1 MGIAKIYNQKQ
12 SGFNINGIIE
22 DYYVYAGE
30 KVSAGD
36 FVEFINGVAGQKIG
50 TSVDTAINNTDSRSS
65 EVISAVELPENR
77 VFVAHNKD
85 TSDYY
90 LYGVV
95 CTIEH
100 GKIIVG
106 TDTQLSTERY
116 TGYQISTVLLDDG
129 RVFIAHSYSTSYN
142 LYGML
147 CTIEGSSITVNK
159 DTNLAS
165 SYAGAGKRLSATKL
179 TGSKV
184 FVAHIVNDTNYF
196 LYATV
201 ISISG
206 NTITMGTMKSLAK
219 YSTKYS
225 GYMIATTTLS
235 STNVFV
241 AHSFDSNYY
250 LHGVSVTI
258 SGTTISF
265 VESSDIALTSAVA
278 NSGRF
283 IAVKALDSTKVLVTH
298 CSDNSALYLH
308 GIVCTVSGTST
319 TKGTDTQLSTSQY
332 TGSRV
337 STPILLD
344 NGKVLIAHGG
354 ASSTGSAYSLYSMTC
369 NISGTTI
376 LVESDVRLND
386 EIYSG
391 ITRFPILLSSGELF
405 IAHSLTSANTYLYA
419 QLFSIDEA
427 NNVPTDNV
435 LMAEYETQV
444 KKVSTTAIYGVA
456 KTSGEGGDNTG
467 HKDIVSVY
475 TIGIEE
481 PDEPVVPDEP
491 TYTYTDFTSNPAPT
505 TWTDSSDYLSATA
518 SNSYGEWKVEATK
531 VASSTNKASCAFDGS
546 TDNYW
551 RPEDL
556 STDTTYVSCTI
567 YLPTGVSIKPTIFA
581 VSYGQFK
588 SASIRGL
595 NETTGNWDTIVSL
608 TETSSNKYSP
618 KPTTTTTDYYTAFRV
633 YGRRYSSGYDQPRVH
648 DFEITSGTLK
658 IRD

>member
-1 MGIAKIYNQKQ
+1 MAIANLFNQQ
-12 SGFNINGIIE
+12 SGGSKINGIIE
-22 DYYVYAGE
+22 EYYVYAGAN
-30 KVSAGD
+30 VNAGD
-36 FVEFINGVAGQKIG
+36 FVEFVNGVAGQRTE
-50 TSVDTAINNTDSRSS
+50 TSEDTAINNTDSRPS
-65 EVISAVELPENR
+65 EVISAVELSENR
-77 VFVAHNKD
+77 VFIAHNKD

-95 CTIEH
+95 CTIENA
-100 GKIIVG
+100 KIIVG

-165 SYAGAGKRLSATKL
+165 SYSGAGKRLSATKL
-179 TGSKV
+179 TGSKI

-201 ISISG
+201 ISING
-206 NTITMGTMKSLAK
+206 NTISMGTMKSLAK

-225 GYMIATTTLS
+225 GYVIATTTLS

-283 IAVKALDSTKVLVTH
+283 IAVKALNNNKVLVTH
-298 CSDNSALYLH
+298 CSDNSASYLH

-319 TKGTDTQLSTSQY
+319 TKGTDTQLSTEQY

-337 STPILLD
+337 STPIILD

-369 NISGTTI
+369 NISGTAI
-376 LVESDVRLND
+376 SVESDVRLND

-391 ITRFPILLSSGELF
+391 LTRFPVLLNSGKLF
-405 IAHSLTSANTYLYA
+405 IAHSLTAASTHLYA
-419 QLFSIDEA
+419 QLFSIQNDI
-427 NNVPTDNV
+427 PTNQITIT
-435 LMAEYETQV
+435 EYETQV
-444 KKVSTTAIYGVA
+444 RNTTSALCDGVA
-456 KTSGEGGDNTG
+456 KTGGTGGDSTG
-467 HKDIVSVY
+467 HKDIVSIY
-475 TIGIEE
+475 TVEIPE
-481 PDEPVVPDEP
+481 PNYDEFNVIDNGDFSKGTEGWTTDYSSRL
-491 TYTYTDFTSNPAPT
+491 TYQVINE
-505 TWTDSSDYLSATA
+505 
-518 SNSYGEWKVEATK
+518 NSENVLKIQ
-531 VASSTNKASCAFDGS
+531 S
-546 TDNYW
+546 
-551 RPEDL
+551 
-556 STDTTYVSCTI
+556 
-567 YLPTGVSIKPTIFA
+567 
-581 VSYGQFK
+581 K
-588 SASIRGL
+588 SASSYGDYTVYKNVDIK
-595 NETTGNWDTIVSL
+595 GNGDI
-608 TETSSNKYSP
+608 
-618 KPTTTTTDYYTAFRV
+618 YYWSGYVKGSANNP
-633 YGRRYSSGYDQPRVH
+633 SSGTGIRIRLSG
-648 DFEITSGTLK
+648 ITADGLSTQSTEYQLFSCRQAITRDVTK
-658 IRD
+658 IELFTPFDTTANCIYYFKNIKCFNLTSIFGAGNEPTQEWCDINL